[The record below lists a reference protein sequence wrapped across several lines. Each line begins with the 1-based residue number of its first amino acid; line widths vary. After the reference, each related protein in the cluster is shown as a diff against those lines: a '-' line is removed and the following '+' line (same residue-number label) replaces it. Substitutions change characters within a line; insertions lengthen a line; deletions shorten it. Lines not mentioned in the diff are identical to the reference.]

1 MSGAIASAV
10 TIRRALRGTPQHV
23 LATRLAVS
31 PSRVSRALQAIDPLA
46 AVLDAL
52 GLEVRARA

>member
-1 MSGAIASAV
+1 MNGAVASAV
-10 TIRRALRGTPQHV
+10 TIRQALRATNQRGLAARLSCSHGRLRRALD
-23 LATRLAVS
+23 
-31 PSRVSRALQAIDPLA
+31 AIDPLA

>member
-1 MSGAIASAV
+1 VSGAVASAV
-10 TIRRALRGTPQHV
+10 TIRRALRSTSQRG
-23 LATRLAVS
+23 LAARLS
-31 PSRVSRALQAIDPLA
+31 CSHGRVRRALAAIDPLA